1 MKKNRLT
8 ALMLIA
14 SLAANGFGALNVC
27 SAETVTGENEAFDI
41 NSLGV
46 RGDMNND
53 GKLSIFDLIR
63 YRMYLLGSDIELPSA
78 YQTDINGDGKNNISD
93 FIMLKS
99 ALLDDIKIWS
109 PKNMPVMD
117 GSTSAI
123 PLEAGFKAKMLGINY
138 SDAKSLV
145 SHHKTHEA
153 FARLLSGENDMIFTV
168 PISESQQK
176 DADKAGVHL
185 NHTPVAKESF
195 VFVVNKNNP
204 VDSLTQEQIRGIYSG
219 KITNWKEVGGN
230 DEKIIPYQRNND
242 SGSQNYMVDF
252 MKGYELMEPPKDYI
266 VGAMGSLMDAV
277 AVYDNSV
284 QAIGYSVY
292 SYAAQMYE
300 NSSDVKFIAV
310 DGVAPSRE
318 TMADDSY
325 PLLSS
330 TYIVYTDNASQNT
343 LDFVKWAT
351 SEEGQNCA
359 LENGYVPVIDIKY
372 PDRLKP
378 YKALGTGK
386 ERPADYKP
394 SEMVSTSTYRKDY
407 DGISYTIDFL
417 KDKDFEKTI
426 NADLEAV
433 LKDFDKGAY
442 IEREAMNGYMSIKIR
457 QSGMYGAY
465 DKAAVLNYDLIN
477 SRRIEKFSDLFYK
490 GMDFVPLVNDAAASF
505 INGELGS
512 CIKSDFIGITGTV
525 DMFSIYELTLGDN
538 NQYLSENHFIDYGA
552 YQGSQNASYYL
563 TDYMVTGEYF
573 DLNKVFDNTRTHVS
587 DVYYRDEWNVV
598 IEKDNDGEIR
608 QRVEGSV
615 FHTPEEVEK
624 RQKVYEIIFGKLKE
638 IRADGGYE
646 KSRIL
651 ISEPYKTD
659 QYDSLNVIYGDV
671 GKVDGPHAYMFA
683 PDTGEQLYFSDI
695 FGSEFSYLD
704 KNVYFISDID
714 TRNNTVVAHVYG
726 GSGEK
731 VIELD
736 PDHVN
741 MKYINIGMQKAKPQK
756 LDTELKGEICW
767 IGDSFY
773 GYSSSYIV
781 DYGPKEY
788 QWFIEGDWHITAKNK
803 IISHG
808 DLWYECWDSDDGDYY
823 GWIPDHR
830 IDFYTK
836 TSPFDVINNTYM
848 HTSGVGGWA
857 TFLRLNY
864 DGSFYGE
871 YNDYNPGGKD
881 EETGETIWNLDYY
894 GFEGSFDNIQKI
906 NDLTYSGVIGKFETS
921 SDMAPY
927 HLGDRL
933 FIIDLE
939 DMMAE
944 GDEILIYMKGTRVA
958 DMDEECRAAVGMP
971 KAWGMNGAPEFLEE
985 NVIYNVT
992 RGIAFF
998 DEDGKVEFWKH

>member
-318 TMADDSY
+318 TMADESY

-490 GMDFVPLVNDAAASF
+490 GMDFVPLVNDAAASY
-505 INGELGS
+505 ISGELGEY
-512 CIKSDFIGITGTV
+512 IKSDFIGVTGSV
-525 DMFSIYELTLGDN
+525 DTFSVYEFALGDN
-538 NQYLSENHFIDYGA
+538 NQYLSGNHFIQYGA
-552 YQGSQNASYYL
+552 DQKSYYASYYL
-563 TDYMVTGEYF
+563 PDYMVTGEYF
-573 DLNKVFDNTRTHVS
+573 DMNKVLDNSKTYIS
-587 DVYYRDEWNVV
+587 NQNYRDEWHIVT
-598 IEKDNDGEIR
+598 EEYDDGEVC
-608 QRVEGSV
+608 QKVVGSA
-615 FHTPEEVEK
+615 FHTPEEVSEH
-624 RQKVYEIIFGKLKE
+624 QSVYETVRNNLKE
-638 IRADGGYE
+638 IRSNSGYDNS
-646 KSRIL
+646 KII
-651 ISEPYKTD
+651 ISEYRIGNTAD
-659 QYDSLNVIYGDV
+659 ELNVIYGDI
-671 GKVDGPHAYMFA
+671 GKIDGNHQYMFD
-683 PDTGEQLYFSDI
+683 PYTGKRLYFSDI
-695 FGSEFSYLD
+695 FGSEFAHLD
-704 KNVYFISDID
+704 SEIIWVSDID
-714 TRNNTVVAHVYG
+714 VRNNLVRFVCSGLG
-726 GSGEK
+726 GGNTLE
-731 VIELD
+731 VELD
-736 PDHVN
+736 PAHVN
-741 MKYINIGMQKAKPQK
+741 LKYIHQAQEKATPYK
-756 LDTELKGEICW
+756 LEKELKGEVNW
-767 IGDSFY
+767 YGETKY
-773 GYSSSYIV
+773 GYASSYVI
-781 DYGPKEY
+781 DYGPEEK
-788 QWFIEGDWHITAKNK
+788 QWPIEGNWHITAKN
-803 IISHG
+803 IVESHG
-808 DLWYECWDSDDGDYY
+808 NIWYECWDSDDGDYY
-823 GWIPDHR
+823 GWIKSYELD
-830 IDFYTK
+830 
-836 TSPFDVINNTYM
+836 
-848 HTSGVGGWA
+848 
-857 TFLRLNY
+857 
-864 DGSFYGE
+864 FYGE
-871 YNDYNPGGKD
+871 
-881 EETGETIWNLDYY
+881 
-894 GFEGSFDNIQKI
+894 
-906 NDLTYSGVIGKFETS
+906 
-921 SDMAPY
+921 
-927 HLGDRL
+927 
-933 FIIDLE
+933 
-939 DMMAE
+939 
-944 GDEILIYMKGTRVA
+944 
-958 DMDEECRAAVGMP
+958 
-971 KAWGMNGAPEFLEE
+971 
-985 NVIYNVT
+985 
-992 RGIAFF
+992 
-998 DEDGKVEFWKH
+998 